1 MDSTKEE
8 GKRVRVVDFLPVCHR
23 LRKGFENTNL
33 R

>member
-1 MDSTKEE
+1 MGSTKEE
-8 GKRVRVVDFLPVCHR
+8 GKGVRAVDFLWVCHR